1 MESLLPN
8 WWELA
13 PKHLLQ
19 GKMEQGPSS
28 RLEGSWQRPA
38 PIQTANLCYCSEMV
52 IAPRLSV
59 EDDHWPLLPLG
70 PCPEIVKKKK
80 KISKNILSVNNPGLL
95 TGNIESIVAWS

>member
-1 MESLLPN
+1 
-8 WWELA
+8 
-13 PKHLLQ
+13 
-19 GKMEQGPSS
+19 MEQGPSS
-28 RLEGSWQRPA
+28 RFEGSWQRPA

-80 KISKNILSVNNPGLL
+80 KKISKNILSVNNPGLL